1 MTITQIK
8 TCRFHGLNLT
18 ATESLLTLA
27 NLGQTDMSGLAAEL
41 CVSSASCTNIVERLI
56 KDRLVIRSYSR
67 DDRRVIYITLTEL
80 GASRVHAITGKPVT
94 MPVTTPIN
102 SVPALGLRYSR

>member
-41 CVSSASCTNIVERLI
+41 CVSSASITNIVERLI

-67 DDRRVIYITLTEL
+67 DDRRVIYINLTEL
-80 GASRVHAITGKPVT
+80 GASRVHAITGRPVT
-94 MPVTTPIN
+94 MPVTTPITA
-102 SVPALGLRYSR
+102 VPALGLRYSR